1 MKLQL
6 YWEFVKIAFRSR
18 LAYRSE
24 VAVLF
29 VGRVLALFVQVAIW
43 KALLG
48 VEGRVDSTI
57 GSITLREMVT
67 YVIISRSISVFVSLF
82 AGYSPLWR
90 IGEKIRSGE
99 IAMDLTRPVGL
110 RENLFFETLGNNLFE
125 VIFGALP
132 MLLAGA
138 LVFGL
143 DVPPPAYLLLFA
155 VATLNGLLVYFLLS
169 YIVGLIAFWYL
180 TVWHLERLLN
190 DLILVFSGTLIP
202 LWFFPPFLVTVSEWL
217 PFRLIFYTPISIYLE
232 KHSFS
237 EAGLLIAQQFLWLGL
252 LLLLERAM
260 WKRGVRKLVIQGG

>member
-1 MKLQL
+1 MKL

-24 VAVLF
+24 VGVLF
-29 VGRVLALFVQVAIW
+29 VGRILALFVQVAIW

-48 VEGRVDSTI
+48 VEGRAESSI

-67 YVIISRSISVFVSLF
+67 YVIISRTIAVFVSLF

-90 IGEKIRSGE
+90 IGEKIQNGE

-125 VIFGALP
+125 IIFGALP

-138 LVFGL
+138 LFFGL

-155 VATLNGLLVYFLLS
+155 AAAVNGLLIYFMLS
-169 YIVGLIAFWYL
+169 YMAGLIAFWYL
-180 TVWHLERLLN
+180 TVWHLERFLN
-190 DLILVFSGTLIP
+190 DLILVFSGALIP

-232 KHSFS
+232 KHSMPEVGS
-237 EAGLLIAQQFLWLGL
+237 LILQQFAWLGVL
-252 LLLLERAM
+252 LLVERVM